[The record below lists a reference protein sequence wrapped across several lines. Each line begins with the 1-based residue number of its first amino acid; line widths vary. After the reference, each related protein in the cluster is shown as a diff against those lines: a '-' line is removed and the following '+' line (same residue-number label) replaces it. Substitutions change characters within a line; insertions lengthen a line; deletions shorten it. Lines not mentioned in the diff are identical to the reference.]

1 MVTVSSD
8 HGDGWIFNRVCV
20 WLAKCAVWHPM
31 LALFDRHLFP
41 WLNDVIAIIF
51 FAVQIMRR
59 GKSELNG
66 GGHFG
71 SGNSYHTGHRT
82 GIKWMSIRPYMLVFA
97 PRRCQRHDGK
107 SMPSRRKKR
116 LVLPMAMS
124 LITTWK
130 SFGPNNTMIAFPAVW
145 KALAFRK
152 SGVDDHGS
160 RLAFKK

>member
-97 PRRCQRHDGK
+97 
-107 SMPSRRKKR
+107 SRRLR
-116 LVLPMAMS
+116 ISASGMMAS
-124 LITTWK
+124 PCQVVEK
-130 SFGPNNTMIAFPAVW
+130 NVW
-145 KALAFRK
+145 FYQWRCLW
-152 SGVDDHGS
+152 S
-160 RLAFKK
+160 RLERASVPTTPWLLFLPCERRWRSESQESMTMVVD